1 MKITPSVTVSID
13 KICCSV
19 PEHYEIFYESTKI
32 PGFIL
37 DKYMSSS
44 STDLQRLDTETK
56 YLSRKY
62 RSIGVFYH
70 KKTGNRLRICNQR
83 KGHPY
88 ISPLFL
94 IFDSS
99 YKRPLSGEEV
109 FPVQE
114 YFLKKHN
121 LHLRLSEIHLAIDI
135 AAPKGSGIH
144 DLVARSIKAGKKGA
158 PDHIAVDTLYFGKLN
173 SPSMVVVYNKAQHL
187 RQMKGLTVPTDISRI
202 ELKLKIPRLGN
213 FLGGLEDLAVH
224 DWSFVYPKYFSLH
237 QPNQRLRS
245 KLRDQPKRLLLPLWL
260 LKQVM
265 QEEYGLSPSNFYA
278 RYLEDHPRLSAPVR
292 QALSRYRWCVDSEK
306 DKPP

>member
-1 MKITPSVTVSID
+1 MKIIPSVTVSID
-13 KICCSV
+13 RISCSV

-32 PGFIL
+32 PNFLL
-37 DKYMSSS
+37 DQYMSSS
-44 STDLQRLDTETK
+44 SMDLRKLDTETK

-62 RSIGVFYH
+62 RSIGVFH
-70 KKTGNRLRICNQR
+70 HQTTGNRLRICNQR
-83 KGHPY
+83 KKHPY

-99 YKRPLSGEEV
+99 YKYRISGEEV

-114 YFLKKHN
+114 YFLQQHN
-121 LHLRLSEIHLAIDI
+121 LHLRPSEIHLAVDI

-144 DLVARSIKAGKKGA
+144 DIVGRSIRAGKKGA
-158 PDHIAVDTLYFGKLN
+158 PDHIEVDTLYFGKLN

-187 RQMKGLTVPTDISRI
+187 RQMKGLTVPTDLSRI

-213 FLGGLEDLAVH
+213 FLATLDDSAVQ

-237 QPNQRLRS
+237 QPNHRLRG
-245 KLRDQPKRLLLPLWL
+245 KLRDQPKRLLLPLWV

-265 QEEYGLSPSNFYA
+265 EEEYGVWPSNFYA